1 MGRHGES
8 PVPCM
13 LQSADGPTKE
23 FMEGT
28 GRENELLNTLKKMI
42 PTVGFEICVEFTFN
56 SPNVPGLTIQ
66 AALSLTLNFDY
77 GNSCLSWKGRL
88 GVNVGYGF
96 ELFNFPFQINV
107 GLIGT
112 LDLMEVP
119 WGMTQAEDAPP
130 DMVCHSG
137 QPISAIKS
145 FLRDIGKRLKN
156 SKDIPKGP

>member
-77 GNSCLSWKGRL
+77 GNSCFSWKGRL
-88 GVNVGYGF
+88 GVNVGTASNCSIF
-96 ELFNFPFQINV
+96 
-107 GLIGT
+107 
-112 LDLMEVP
+112 
-119 WGMTQAEDAPP
+119 
-130 DMVCHSG
+130 HSRLT
-137 QPISAIKS
+137 SAS
-145 FLRDIGKRLKN
+145 LARWTSWRSL
-156 SKDIPKGP
+156 